1 MVSSGTSSLA
11 IEVEFARRRAAPAL
25 GKDINPIRALPVLL
39 SFCLPSRVNFEPT
52 TGWND
57 TDMEPRL
64 ILKRCMP
71 DQFPVFEVS
80 LKKRGRAWRWCVCT
94 TEGQIV
100 MQGSDR
106 RRSGAKYKA
115 DRALFLLL
123 LWAPY
128 RSTRLS
134 NPDATGYDYSGR
146 TRSPS

>member
-1 MVSSGTSSLA
+1 MERHRYGTPLDLETIA
-11 IEVEFARRRAAPAL
+11 ML
-25 GKDINPIRALPVLL
+25 
-39 SFCLPSRVNFEPT
+39 
-52 TGWND
+52 
-57 TDMEPRL
+57 
-64 ILKRCMP
+64 
-71 DQFPVFEVS
+71 DQFPVFEVI